1 MSEEIRENEGLRR
14 AGRERLTLSKYAWAA
29 MLERE
34 LTRGGLSDRLGKLQV
49 ATFGSET
56 HRPQFTVASIRS
68 GCIDFVELA

>member
-34 LTRGGLSDRLGKLQV
+34 LTRGVNARWQKLQV
-49 ATFGSET
+49 AKFGS
-56 HRPQFTVASIRS
+56 
-68 GCIDFVELA
+68 